1 MDNVPVQVVQEWF
14 QVPVLKFKTDNPV
27 LRIRVSLNDETPVD
41 LSEVLIGTSGTT
53 NLRDIKAI
61 RIYYDQRNDA
71 SAYRLNTD
79 DELVTLFGGI
89 SRAVK
94 KNKVPGK
101 LLLKRGKDRKRGGE

>member
-1 MDNVPVQVVQEWF
+1 MDKVPVQVVQELF

-27 LRIRVSLNDETPVD
+27 LRIRVSLNDETPVE

-71 SAYRLNTD
+71 SAYRLNKD
-79 DELVTLFGGI
+79 DALVTLFGGI
-89 SRAVK
+89 SRAGK
-94 KNKVPGK
+94 KNKVTGK
-101 LLLKRGKDRKRGGE
+101 GRKRVGSEKDE